1 MEVKQTNFAIIGLGG
16 RGQGNLG
23 ELISI
28 DGVKVVAVCDK
39 YEDRARRGVEIDRL
53 AVFIKR
59 RDALLKRF
67 KYIVTHAEHG
77 AENIRLVP
85 VQAALYAV

>member
-1 MEVKQTNFAIIGLGG
+1 MEIKQTNFAIIGLGG

-39 YEDRARRGVEIDRL
+39 YEDRARRGVEIVKEKTGEEPRCISTIKNCSSATISRL
-53 AVFIKR
+53 LWSR
-59 RDALLKRF
+59 LL
-67 KYIVTHAEHG
+67 G
-77 AENIRLVP
+77 
-85 VQAALYAV
+85 

>member
-1 MEVKQTNFAIIGLGG
+1 MEIKQTNFAIIGLGG

-39 YEDRARRGVEIDRL
+39 YEDRARVELR
-53 AVFIKR
+53 
-59 RDALLKRF
+59 
-67 KYIVTHAEHG
+67 
-77 AENIRLVP
+77 
-85 VQAALYAV
+85 

>member
-1 MEVKQTNFAIIGLGG
+1 MCCKRYPQEESDMEIKQTNFAIIGLGG

-39 YEDRARRGVEIDRL
+39 YEDRARVELR
-53 AVFIKR
+53 
-59 RDALLKRF
+59 
-67 KYIVTHAEHG
+67 
-77 AENIRLVP
+77 
-85 VQAALYAV
+85 

>member
-1 MEVKQTNFAIIGLGG
+1 MEIKQTNFAIIGLGG

-39 YEDRARRGVEIDRL
+39 YEDRARRGV
-53 AVFIKR
+53 V
-59 RDALLKRF
+59 
-67 KYIVTHAEHG
+67 IV
-77 AENIRLVP
+77 
-85 VQAALYAV
+85 

>member
-1 MEVKQTNFAIIGLGG
+1 MEIKQTNFAIIGLGG

-39 YEDRARRGVEIDRL
+39 YEDRARRGVEIVKEKRARSPRCISTIKNCSSATISRL
-53 AVFIKR
+53 LWSR
-59 RDALLKRF
+59 LL
-67 KYIVTHAEHG
+67 G
-77 AENIRLVP
+77 
-85 VQAALYAV
+85 

>member
-39 YEDRARRGVEIDRL
+39 YEDRARRGVEIVKEKTGEEPEMYLDYKNCSSATISRL
-53 AVFIKR
+53 LWSR
-59 RDALLKRF
+59 LL
-67 KYIVTHAEHG
+67 G
-77 AENIRLVP
+77 
-85 VQAALYAV
+85 